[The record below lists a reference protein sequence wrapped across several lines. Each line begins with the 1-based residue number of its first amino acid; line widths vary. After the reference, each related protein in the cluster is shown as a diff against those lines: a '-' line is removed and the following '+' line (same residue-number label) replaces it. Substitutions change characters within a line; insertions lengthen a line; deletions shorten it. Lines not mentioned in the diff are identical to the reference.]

1 MATRHSDFSIFDR
14 LGDTTHRLTL
24 ACLGLVG
31 HSARSGGALL
41 GELLKTGQAVGS
53 RLTGGLDE
61 GARTVAGGVIKQA
74 EGFVEQRVTRLLNS
88 FQVPTSRDV
97 HELSDR
103 VEQLNRR
110 LSELTEKAESQ
121 KPARA
126 VTKKRKT
133 AARKTAARKTT
144 ARRAISKKKT
154 ARKKTVRRT
163 ATKKKTSRKKT
174 VKRKPPIKRKTSA
187 KKRLR
192 RRS

>member
-121 KPARA
+121 KPAKA

-133 AARKTAARKTT
+133 ASRKTT